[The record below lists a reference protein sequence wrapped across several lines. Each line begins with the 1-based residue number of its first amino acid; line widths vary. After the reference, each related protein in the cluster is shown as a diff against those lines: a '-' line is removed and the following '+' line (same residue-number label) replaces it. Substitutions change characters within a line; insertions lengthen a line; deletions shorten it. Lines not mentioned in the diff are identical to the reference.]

1 MTGNASG
8 EGERVGDVVGNG
20 DGDGVRAN
28 GDNGMCPT
36 DFRRFDEL
44 FETFPVVTP
53 LPLPGE
59 KPARYKLISF
69 DLKLLN
75 EENRICFL
83 EI

>member
-8 EGERVGDVVGNG
+8 DGDRVGDVFVPDVVGNG
-20 DGDGVRAN
+20 EGDGVRAN

-59 KPARYKLISF
+59 KPT
-69 DLKLLN
+69 N
-75 EENRICFL
+75 QQWN
-83 EI
+83 

>member
-8 EGERVGDVVGNG
+8 DGERVGDAGNG
-20 DGDGVRAN
+20 DGLGVRAN

-44 FETFPVVTP
+44 FDTLPVVTP

-59 KPARYKLISF
+59 KPAMISLRLMCCGF
-69 DLKLLN
+69 SM
-75 EENRICFL
+75 EFL
-83 EI
+83 RCI